1 MKRRKRK
8 QKTPGQM
15 RRRVYRR
22 QRIFQMIGR
31 VLFAGVLLA
40 AAVLALTVFFRV
52 DTISIEGAA
61 KYSAE
66 EIVAGMDVKKGD
78 NLYLWNKLKTQEAL
92 LEKFPYLQTVQIRR
106 RLPDTIMVTVTEC
119 TTVLAVPSDGGYY
132 LVSGQGKVLELSD
145 SDGGL
150 PVAIGV
156 SLMGLQ
162 PGELIDPSSD
172 AYAGALLTVLQTL
185 DAADML
191 ADTDFINIRS
201 LTDVRIGYLKRFDIR
216 VGTVDELA
224 YRLRFAQTVITS
236 RLSPSDIG
244 RLYWDAKER
253 LHYVPDTAENV
264 AKSMTG
270 QDDSSIAALDPDGAA
285 RPDSHDTPDGSDGT
299 GEPDG
304 DGSEGGDGGA

>member
-1 MKRRKRK
+1 
-8 QKTPGQM
+8 M